1 MLPYRLKPDEVPG
14 KAVVAIISCGLLV
27 CAAGTGVALSA
38 GDGPVDQ
45 PAPVWVC
52 VDIRPGLCPNHL
64 RVESP
69 LTVPIAIMGTMSFEI
84 GRVDPVTVRLSR
96 EGVAAEIEP
105 AGFAYADVGT
115 PLVGGLCACHNLRGD
130 GIDDLEFYFPIGD
143 LVATLGLEEH
153 SGEMIELSLTGK
165 LMTGEAI
172 RGVDCAVV
180 LSGRSDDE
188 ELGREV
194 CMLTWTGEGSD
205 AGEFKFAYSTAV
217 SDRVTFAIHDVRG
230 RVVAELAN
238 MDMAPGIYTATWD
251 GTCLDSQKAP
261 AGVYFARVSNSLA
274 SDMKKIIMPQ

>member
-1 MLPYRLKPDEVPG
+1 MVPYRMRPNEVTG
-14 KAVVAIISCGLLV
+14 KAVAAILSLGLLV
-27 CAAGTGVALSA
+27 CAAGTGWAASA
-38 GDGPVDQ
+38 GDGPVGESK
-45 PAPVWVC
+45 PVWVS

-64 RVESP
+64 RVQSP

-84 GRVDPVTVRLSR
+84 GQVDPVTVRISR
-96 EGVAAEIEP
+96 EGTAVEIEP

-130 GIDDLEFYFPIGD
+130 GIDDLEFYFPIRD
-143 LVATLGLEEH
+143 VVAALGLEEH

-180 LSGRSDDE
+180 LSGPWDDE
-188 ELGREV
+188 NLGREV

-217 SDRVTFAIHDVRG
+217 SDRVTFAIHDVSG

-238 MDMAPGIYTATWD
+238 MDMAPGIYTAIWD
-251 GTCLDSQKAP
+251 GTCLDSRKAP